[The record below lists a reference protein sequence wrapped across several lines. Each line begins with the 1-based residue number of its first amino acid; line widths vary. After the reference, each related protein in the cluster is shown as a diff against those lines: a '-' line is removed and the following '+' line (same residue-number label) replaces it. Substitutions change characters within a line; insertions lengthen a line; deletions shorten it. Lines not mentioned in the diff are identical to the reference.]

1 MQPED
6 ELGVRL
12 FERSNH
18 HIILTDEGMLLQR
31 RTHEIVSLE
40 EKTKNELNAK
50 KELSG
55 EIEIGSGEFKS
66 FAYFSDIM
74 ARFAC
79 ETATIE
85 LENRFDGLKFIPLY
99 PKPEFGSV
107 LVGKVRQVCLPHLFV
122 LL

>member
-66 FAYFSDIM
+66 FAYFRILWHALPGKLPD
-74 ARFAC
+74 
-79 ETATIE
+79 
-85 LENRFDGLKFIPLY
+85 NRTRK
-99 PKPEFGSV
+99 S
-107 LVGKVRQVCLPHLFV
+107 
-122 LL
+122 